1 MTADPRQFRQAAAAA
16 LDNATLQESLGIL
29 DEKFIKKRR
38 AAVEALPEFEALRDR
53 GVAIKDH
60 TLAHL
65 DLYLERFADRVE
77 ATGGQV
83 HWAAD
88 AAAARRAVLD
98 ICRAEGVRSAVK
110 SKSMIGEEIAI
121 NTALEDA
128 GITPVETDLGEYILQ
143 LNNERPSHII
153 APAVHKRKAEVAA
166 LFLKHH
172 GGDAPLT
179 RGEDMV
185 AEARRILRKRYFAA
199 DAGITGANALVAET
213 GQCLL
218 VTNEGN
224 GDLSQTLPRVH
235 IVIAS
240 IDKVAPTLE
249 DAGVILRL
257 LARSATGQ
265 EMTSYTTFSAG
276 PRRMGES
283 VGPEVFHVVLL
294 DNGRSALLEK
304 PETAA
309 LLRCIKCGACMNH
322 CPVYAAVGGHAWGTV
337 YPGPLGGAINPALLG
352 LSAAYHHP
360 QASTLCGACEEVCPM
375 RIPLPQI
382 FRHWR
387 SEMNRARVTPAPE
400 RIGVRLWSMLAAH
413 PRLYR
418 LALRAG
424 RAALRL
430 GAGRLIG
437 GWSRRRAMP
446 RPMPGSIFRDRRD
459 RRR

>member
-1 MTADPRQFRQAAAAA
+1 
-16 LDNATLQESLGIL
+16 
-29 DEKFIKKRR
+29 
-38 AAVEALPEFEALRDR
+38 V
-53 GVAIKDH
+53 
-60 TLAHL
+60 
-65 DLYLERFADRVE
+65 LE
-77 ATGGQV
+77 
-83 HWAAD
+83 
-88 AAAARRAVLD
+88 
-98 ICRAEGVRSAVK
+98 ICDAEGVTTAVK

-121 NTALEDA
+121 NGALEAA

-143 LNNERPSHII
+143 LGNERPSHII
-153 APAVHKRKAEVAA
+153 APAVHKRKEEVAS
-166 LFLKHH
+166 LFLRHH

-185 AEARRILRKRYFAA
+185 AEARRILRERYFAA
-199 DAGITGANALVAET
+199 EAGITGANALIAET

-240 IDKVAPTLE
+240 IDKVVPTLE

-276 PRRMGES
+276 PRRAGES

-304 PETAA
+304 PETAP

-360 QASTLCGACEEVCPM
+360 QASTLCGACEEACPM

-387 SEMNRARVTPAPE
+387 GEMNRAQVTPARE
-400 RIGVRLWSMLAAH
+400 RMGARLWAWLASY
-413 PRLYR
+413 PVLYR
-418 LALRAG
+418 LSLALG
-424 RAALRL
+424 RTALRL
-430 GAGRLIG
+430 GAGRLAG
-437 GWSRRRAMP
+437 GWSRRRRMP
-446 RPMPGSIFRDRRD
+446 SPAPGSIFSDHGGRGRP
-459 RRR
+459 